1 MRAAFDD
8 PPPDVIALVLAA
20 GAGRRFAGPWPK
32 LAAPLA
38 ARSLLHHALRS
49 VAAAGF
55 VHVVV
60 VTGALRLVDL
70 DPSPPDGVVELR
82 HAGWAGGLAT
92 SLQVGLRSAAHLGAR
107 AVVVGLGDQPGVPP
121 SAWRAVAARDAAIA
135 VATYAGRRGNPVRL
149 DAAIW
154 PLLPTDGD
162 EGARVLMRARSD
174 LVVEV
179 ACDGDPRDVDTR
191 EDLDALG

>member
-1 MRAAFDD
+1 MRAVSDD
-8 PPPDVIALVLAA
+8 PPRDVIALVLAA
-20 GAGRRFAGPWPK
+20 GAGRRFAGPGPK

-38 ARSLLHHALRS
+38 ARPLLHHALRS

-55 VHVVV
+55 ARVLV
-60 VTGALRLVDL
+60 VTGAWRLVDL

-82 HAGWAGGLAT
+82 HDGWAGGLAT
-92 SLQVGLRSAAHLGAR
+92 SLQVGLRAAARFGAR

-121 SAWRAVAARDAAIA
+121 SAWRAVATHEAAIA

-149 DAAIW
+149 AAAVW

-162 EGARVLMRARSD
+162 EGARVLMRARPD
-174 LVVEV
+174 LVLEV

-191 EDLDALG
+191 DDLAALG